1 MLAAKNSEVGEL
13 SDELCLIKKKFP
25 LLEGTINDANTY
37 ERRDT
42 MIFSGSVV
50 SVVFNGEN

>member
-25 LLEGTINDANTY
+25 LLFDLQYNDNTY

-42 MIFSGSVV
+42 MMFSGSENII
-50 SVVFNGEN
+50 VFIL